1 MAAPDRQ
8 AGATF
13 GVEEEFFLIDPVD
26 GCPVDRTEEVVA
38 KAGGNVHG
46 GHEDD
51 IGETQYELA
60 PTQVEFASGV
70 CTDLRDLDGR
80 LRDARRRLADAAV
93 QTGARLIASGTPPL
107 AGVVRHTTREARFER
122 IGALYQGLALGYQAS
137 GCHVHV
143 GLPDRE
149 LAVEVVNHLRPWL
162 PTLLALSVN
171 SPLAEGRDTG
181 YASWRTM
188 ETSRFP
194 GAGIP
199 PWFPDASSHEREIDR
214 LVECGVLVDPQMTF
228 WLARPSPHL
237 PTVEVR
243 VADAAGTVEDAVVQA
258 GLTRALVRTAL
269 ARISA
274 GDEAPRVPDQVAAAA
289 VWSAARYGLDG
300 PAIHPVTER
309 QIDARLL
316 LRELLEHVTPALEEC
331 GDRAL
336 VTDLLTRIA
345 RRGTGAVR
353 QRAAMGV
360 GGIRAAIDF
369 LIDQTAEPLD
379 PASAV

>member
-143 GLPDRE
+143 GLCSVTGRRGSPSATRRTLAPSSAPGSSDR
-149 LAVEVVNHLRPWL
+149 P
-162 PTLLALSVN
+162 PT
-171 SPLAEGRDTG
+171 P
-181 YASWRTM
+181 
-188 ETSRFP
+188 
-194 GAGIP
+194 
-199 PWFPDASSHEREIDR
+199 
-214 LVECGVLVDPQMTF
+214 
-228 WLARPSPHL
+228 
-237 PTVEVR
+237 
-243 VADAAGTVEDAVVQA
+243 
-258 GLTRALVRTAL
+258 
-269 ARISA
+269 
-274 GDEAPRVPDQVAAAA
+274 VAAPGTAA
-289 VWSAARYGLDG
+289 TPSKRPRWPSRRWTHSGRRS
-300 PAIHPVTER
+300 PIVT
-309 QIDARLL
+309 L
-316 LRELLEHVTPALEEC
+316 C
-331 GDRAL
+331 GSTL
-336 VTDLLTRIA
+336 
-345 RRGTGAVR
+345 
-353 QRAAMGV
+353 
-360 GGIRAAIDF
+360 
-369 LIDQTAEPLD
+369 
-379 PASAV
+379 S